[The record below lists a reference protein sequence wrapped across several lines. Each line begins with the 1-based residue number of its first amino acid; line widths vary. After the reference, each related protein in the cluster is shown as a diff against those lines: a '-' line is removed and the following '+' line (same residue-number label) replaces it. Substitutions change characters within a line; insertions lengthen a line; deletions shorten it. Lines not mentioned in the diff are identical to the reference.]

1 MTGRKKVTAWTDGA
15 CKGNPG
21 VGGYGV
27 VLLHGG
33 HRRELSGGFRLTT
46 NNRMELTAAVEAL
59 RILKEPC
66 DVVLHTDS
74 RYIADAMEKGWARRW
89 RANGWKRNKKG
100 DRAQNP
106 DLWEELLELCDR
118 HAVQFRWVEGHAG
131 ITENERCDELSN
143 EAVLHPR
150 LPADPGYRPGSP

>member
-33 HRRELSGGFRLTT
+33 YRRELSGGFRLTT
-46 NNRMELTAAVEAL
+46 NNRMELTAAIEAL

-100 DRAQNP
+100 DRALNP

-118 HAVQFRWVEGHAG
+118 HTVRFRWVEGHAG

-143 EAVLHPR
+143 KAVLHPR
-150 LPADPGYRPGSP
+150 LPADSGYRPGAS